1 MLTYLQGC
9 CSMDRR
15 ELTPTSIVPIDA
27 WARVSVLKIASA
39 LVFYAAIIGGNRI
52 AELINQV
59 RE

>member
-1 MLTYLQGC
+1 
-9 CSMDRR
+9 MDRR